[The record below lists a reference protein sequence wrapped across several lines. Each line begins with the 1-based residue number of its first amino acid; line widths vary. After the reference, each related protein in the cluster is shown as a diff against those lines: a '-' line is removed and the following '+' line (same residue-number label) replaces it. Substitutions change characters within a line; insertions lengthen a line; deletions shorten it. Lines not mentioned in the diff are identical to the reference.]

1 MLAKPTHG
9 YMYVHFAV
17 SLLIGHE
24 NNVHCLAIAVN
35 AIAGAVFAFYSGQD
49 QKDKMKEFI
58 IVNYSNSICNAMS
71 FHIVYIFSNYDFS

>member
-1 MLAKPTHG
+1 M
-9 YMYVHFAV
+9 V
-17 SLLIGHE
+17 SKNANCRVYNMINERISFIGHE

-58 IVNYSNSICNAMS
+58 IVNQ
-71 FHIVYIFSNYDFS
+71 FQV

>member
-1 MLAKPTHG
+1 MRLHYCILFSK
-9 YMYVHFAV
+9 
-17 SLLIGHE
+17 IGHE

-58 IVNYSNSICNAMS
+58 IVKY
-71 FHIVYIFSNYDFS
+71 